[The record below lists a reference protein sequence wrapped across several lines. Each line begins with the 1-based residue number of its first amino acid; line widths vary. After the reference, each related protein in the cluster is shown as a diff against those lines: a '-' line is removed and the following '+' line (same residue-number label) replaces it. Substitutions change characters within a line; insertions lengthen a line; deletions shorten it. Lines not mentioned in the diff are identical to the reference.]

1 LSSLEVQL
9 VKLRPTL
16 YNLYFQTKKAQ
27 TMADLAPDENEL
39 YDRQIRLWGVEA
51 QVRTFDHHREMSLAS
66 WGACDR

>member
-1 LSSLEVQL
+1 
-9 VKLRPTL
+9 
-16 YNLYFQTKKAQ
+16 LYFQTKKAQ